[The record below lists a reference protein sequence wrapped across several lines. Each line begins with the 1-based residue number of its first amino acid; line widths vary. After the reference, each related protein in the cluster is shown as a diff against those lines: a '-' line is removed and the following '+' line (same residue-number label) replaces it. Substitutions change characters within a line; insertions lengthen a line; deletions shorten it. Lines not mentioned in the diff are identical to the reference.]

1 MSIIKSMYT
10 GADGRFNES
19 VTYNANGSIT
29 SLLRGG
35 MKNDGL
41 ILRGDTT
48 LLWQFD
54 GGYVDLDAN
63 GTPTSWNY
71 YVTDHL
77 GSTRMVVDSNDSIKE
92 VINYYP
98 FGSEM
103 RMELPAQMTSDPSHP
118 FRFTGKELDKQNGLN
133 MYDFGARLFDV
144 AGVPMWTSMDPL
156 AEEYYPYSP
165 YSYCAGDPVN
175 KFDPDGR
182 AVNLLAGGIGAIA
195 GAAINASVAYLE
207 GKDSKEILGAAAEG
221 AIVGGMTGLTLGASV
236 AIAGSTT
243 LGETAIG
250 SLSSAA
256 GNAANQLLSQGE
268 IKSDELLYSTIA
280 GGISGPLSAKG
291 GMLVEKG
298 KTNAIEAIESKT
310 ANTIANARNFA
321 YSQVEQTGAKMGG
334 KYAKQQV
341 NKVTRE
347 IVKEANLSKSSAVQ
361 TTRAI
366 SDGKKWSVQMGIGG
380 IASSVSGYFDSAKK
394 MIKSVFNM

>member
-1 MSIIKSMYT
+1 MYLC
-10 GADGRFNES
+10 AVNNM
-19 VTYNANGSIT
+19 VVYNYN
-29 SLLRGG
+29 G

-41 ILRGDTT
+41 ILRKGMP

-77 GSTRMVVDSNDSIKE
+77 GSTRMVVDSNDSIRE

-103 RMELPAQMTSDPSHP
+103 RMEAPAQMTGETSHP

-133 MYDFGARLFDV
+133 MYDFGARWYDV
-144 AGVPMWTSMDPL
+144 AGVPMWTNVDPL
-156 AEEYYPYSP
+156 AEKYYPFTP

-221 AIVGGMTGLTLGASV
+221 AIIGGMTGLTLGASTAITTSSV
-236 AIAGSTT
+236 AIDASIS
-243 LGETAIG
+243 A
-250 SLSSAA
+250 LSSGA
-256 GNAANQLLSQGE
+256 GNAANQLISKGDINSNEVGNSVVDGALSGAIGSVGGTLVNKCGKMAE
-268 IKSDELLYSTIA
+268 GAIA
-280 GGISGPLSAKG
+280 AKA
-291 GMLVEKG
+291 E
-298 KTNAIEAIESKT
+298 
-310 ANTIANARNFA
+310 NTIANARNIA

-341 NKVTRE
+341 NKETNR
-347 IVKEANLSKSSAVQ
+347 IIANAKSSVSSEIK
-361 TTRAI
+361 TTQIITA
-366 SDGKKWSVQMGIGG
+366 GKNWSVQMGVGNITNK
-380 IASSVSGYFDSAKK
+380 VSECFDSAKERV
-394 MIKSVFNM
+394 KSVFHMVF

>member
-1 MSIIKSMYT
+1 M
-10 GADGRFNES
+10 
-19 VTYNANGSIT
+19 VVYNYN
-29 SLLRGG
+29 G

-77 GSTRMVVDSNDSIKE
+77 GSTRMVVDSNDSIRE